1 MDGCRQR
8 ETGMDVDNNG
18 KRMNGAARRV
28 CERRPATERKAE
40 TVAGG
45 SVR

>member
-1 MDGCRQR
+1 MN
-8 ETGMDVDNNG
+8 VDNNG

>member
-28 CERRPATERKAE
+28 CEWRIATEKKAG

-45 SVR
+45 